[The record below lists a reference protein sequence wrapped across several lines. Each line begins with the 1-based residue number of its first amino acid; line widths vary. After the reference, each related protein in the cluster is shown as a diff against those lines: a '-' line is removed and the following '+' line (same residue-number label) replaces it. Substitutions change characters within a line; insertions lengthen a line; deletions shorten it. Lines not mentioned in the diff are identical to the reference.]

1 MSSNQRA
8 KSSNPAGA
16 PQIDEAASSPISSR
30 TMGKQKLRVA
40 LFITCLV
47 DQFYPQVGECVVE
60 VLRRQGVQVTFNPAQ
75 TCCGQPAFNTGYRHE
90 AREVAARVLDLFDD
104 ADYVV
109 APSGSC
115 SSMVRAFYPELFE
128 RDPVQ
133 LKKADELRGRF
144 FEFSEF
150 LVKVLGV
157 QDVGA
162 SFPHRVAYHDSCHL
176 LRELHIEDE
185 PRRLLRAVR
194 GIELVEMQDDKLC
207 CGFGGTFSVKFPEVS
222 VAMGQDKVQAA
233 KRAGAEYL
241 VANDAGCLMHL
252 AGVIHRQGL
261 PLRTLHLAELLAQV

>member
-1 MSSNQRA
+1 MVQQR
-8 KSSNPAGA
+8 
-16 PQIDEAASSPISSR
+16 R
-30 TMGKQKLRVA
+30 RVA
-40 LFITCLV
+40 LFITCLA
-47 DQFYPQVGECVVE
+47 DQFFPQVGECAVE
-60 VLRRQGVQVTFNPAQ
+60 VLRCQGVEVTFNPGQ
-75 TCCGQPAFNTGYRHE
+75 TCCGQPAFNTGFRNE

-115 SSMVRAFYPELFE
+115 SSMVRVFYPELFAH
-128 RDPVQ
+128 DPVRI
-133 LKKADELRGRF
+133 KKVEKLQSRF

-157 QDVGA
+157 EDVGA

-194 GIELVEMQDDKLC
+194 GIELVEIEDYRLC

-222 VAMGQDKVQAA
+222 LAMGQDKVQAA
-233 KRAGAEYL
+233 ARAGAEYL
-241 VANDAGCLMHL
+241 VANDGGCLMHL
-252 AGVIHRQGL
+252 AGVIHRQSLGL
-261 PLRTLHLAELLAQV
+261 KTIHLAELLARREQF